1 MRLTSEEAINHIWIQ
16 RQKRKDEDEI
26 VISPDVLNNMKN
38 YIDTLNFKR
47 TTLTLIASR
56 IPED

>member
-1 MRLTSEEAINHIWIQ
+1 MRLTADEAFNHPWIQ
-16 RQKRKDEDEI
+16 RQRRREEDEI
-26 VISPDVLNNMKN
+26 IISPDVLNNMKN
-38 YIDTLNFKR
+38 YMDTLNFKR